1 MSSGERPSGEGP
13 RIGPGSRAEIGA
25 LNASIAWIAGRVA
38 GTGPLNL
45 FTTLGRHRKLFRGWL
60 WFAGRLMPRGT
71 LPRADTELVILRVA
85 HNCECEYEW
94 RHHER
99 IAQTSGLSADEVARV
114 RAGAPAPGWTSRQRA
129 LLRGVD
135 ELHEQRVL
143 SDEVWAELSGE
154 LSAPKLIE
162 FCMLVGHYEML
173 AMTLR
178 SLRVQP
184 EG

>member
-1 MSSGERPSGEGP
+1 VNSEPP
-13 RIGPGSRAEIGA
+13 RITPGTRRDIGL
-25 LNASIAWIAGRVA
+25 LNAGIAWVAGRVA

-85 HNCECEYEW
+85 HSCSCEYEW

-99 IAQTSGLSADEVARV
+99 IAQASGLTGEEVARV
-114 RAGAPAPGWTSRQRA
+114 RDGAQAPGWTPRQRS
-129 LLRGVD
+129 LLRAVD
-135 ELHEQRVL
+135 ELHERRAL
-143 SDEVWAELSGE
+143 GDELWAELSPE
-154 LSAPKLIE
+154 LSDTQLIE

-184 EG
+184 EA